1 MIYTVD
7 KRAAYGRTI
16 YELTSAPIEGGAPAL
31 IGTYQTRKAAVTVA
45 RLLAGGRGRINVK
58 GK

>member
-1 MIYTVD
+1 MIYTIE

-16 YELTSAPIEGGAPAL
+16 YELTSAPLSGGAPAT

-45 RLLAGGRGRINVK
+45 RLLAGGRSRVNVK
-58 GK
+58 D